1 MAAGAQ
7 TVLVVEDEASIASFV
22 SLYLKNAGYDVRA
35 VTTGNAALTQVAAE
49 TPALIILD
57 LMLPDLDG
65 IEICRRIRKTS
76 DVPILMLTAR
86 DEDVDKIIGLE
97 VGADDYLTKPFNPRE
112 LVARVKSV
120 LRRSAPERRRD
131 VEEELRH
138 GDLTIN
144 AGRREVKVGEDGDP
158 AGAEGVR
165 PALGAARPQG
175 ARADARPAARAGLGV
190 HLRRRHAD
198 GRRARA
204 AAAPQARRG
213 VADRHRLGRRL
224 QGRARPQPGAC
235 CLSNPMLKSLRFRLP
250 ALFLAAIALSGLVTS
265 LIAVQLFRDYTREQ
279 TLKELRQEARG
290 LAALYAESSVRAI
303 DEDKAAPGFAAAKLE
318 AATGDRLFYVGVSIF
333 PGEDVGL
340 TRVSRADVGAD
351 LSRERVVTFEFRPPG
366 QNRTFLAAAHPLR
379 PGVDTGPIFG
389 YLIVA
394 KEKSELRDAW
404 VTLLSRLAIAFL
416 VALVV
421 VGALAVY
428 LSRRITQPVLALSN
442 AADEV
447 SKGRYDVEV
456 PHVPGG
462 GEIGHLADRFREMT
476 ARLAE
481 AEELER
487 NFLMSVSHE
496 LRTPLTAIRGH
507 VAALREGVV
516 TDPDTV
522 DASLQ
527 TVAEEAERLGR
538 LVGDVLDLAKLDAHR
553 FTVLTEEV
561 DMGRLLEHAFSTF
574 AEEARQRG
582 IEYTSE
588 AEAAPVI
595 VSDGDRVLQIIS
607 NLLSNAFRWTP
618 DGGRIDLALQTANGV
633 VTVDVADSGPGI
645 GADARERIFRPFWST
660 DGRGT
665 GLGLPIA
672 RELAVAL
679 GGRIELQS
687 ELGKGSRF
695 RLVLPNRSF

>member
-1 MAAGAQ
+1 
-7 TVLVVEDEASIASFV
+7 
-22 SLYLKNAGYDVRA
+22 
-35 VTTGNAALTQVAAE
+35 
-49 TPALIILD
+49 
-57 LMLPDLDG
+57 ML
-65 IEICRRIRKTS
+65 
-76 DVPILMLTAR
+76 
-86 DEDVDKIIGLE
+86 
-97 VGADDYLTKPFNPRE
+97 N
-112 LVARVKSV
+112 
-120 LRRSAPERRRD
+120 
-131 VEEELRH
+131 
-138 GDLTIN
+138 
-144 AGRREVKVGEDGDP
+144 
-158 AGAEGVR
+158 
-165 PALGAARPQG
+165 
-175 ARADARPAARAGLGV
+175 
-190 HLRRRHAD
+190 
-198 GRRARA
+198 
-204 AAAPQARRG
+204 
-213 VADRHRLGRRL
+213 
-224 QGRARPQPGAC
+224 
-235 CLSNPMLKSLRFRLP
+235 SLRFRLP
-250 ALFLAAIALSGLVTS
+250 ALFLAGIALSGLVTS
-265 LIAVQLFRDYTREQ
+265 LIALRLFQDYTRNE

-290 LAALYAESSVRAI
+290 LADLYAEWAVRAI
-303 DEDKAAPGFAAAKLE
+303 DEDRAAPSFAAAKLE
-318 AATGDRLFYVGVSIF
+318 AATGDQLYEVVLASPTLGEDSGLTRLTKSQVPQELSGRVETFEF
-333 PGEDVGL
+333 EPPGED
-340 TRVSRADVGAD
+340 
-351 LSRERVVTFEFRPPG
+351 
-366 QNRTFLAAAHPLR
+366 RTFLAAAYPIRLGGDN
-379 PGVDTGPIFG
+379 GVTFS

-394 KEKSELRDAW
+394 KPKAELRATW
-404 VTLLSRLAIAFL
+404 LTLLSRLGLAFL

-421 VGALAVY
+421 VGGLALY
-428 LSRRITQPVLALSN
+428 LSRRITKPVLALSD

-462 GEIGHLADRFREMT
+462 GEIGHLANRFREMT

-481 AEELER
+481 AEERER

-516 TDPDTV
+516 TDPESI

-561 DMGRLLEHAFSTF
+561 DMGRLLERAYSTF
-574 AEEARQRG
+574 SEEARQRG

-588 AEAAPVI
+588 SDGAPVI

-618 DGGRIDLALQTANGV
+618 DGGRIDLELQSSNGT
-633 VTVDVADSGPGI
+633 VTVDVADTGPGI
-645 GADARERIFRPFWST
+645 DADARERIFRPFWST

-687 ELGKGSRF
+687 EVGKGSRF
-695 RLVLPNRSF
+695 RLVLPNRGF